1 MYLSGQDRGVG
12 GVFVLGDPG
21 DEGAHLEDVLDV
33 AVHLVEKVARQSLV
47 QGRAENDVGLRQLK
61 PNFKQDS
68 LR

>member
-1 MYLSGQDRGVG
+1 M
-12 GVFVLGDPG
+12 LGDPG